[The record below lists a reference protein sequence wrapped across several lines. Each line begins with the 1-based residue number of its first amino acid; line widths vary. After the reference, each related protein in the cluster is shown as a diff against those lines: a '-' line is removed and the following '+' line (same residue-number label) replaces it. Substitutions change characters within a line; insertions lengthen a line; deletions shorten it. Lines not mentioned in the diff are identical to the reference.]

1 VSAIDELQEA
11 AEASPEVTA
20 ARSAGFRLLLEEGRP
35 VDRAEW
41 AAAAGTDV
49 EALNTILEGAET
61 KGRVQLDTEG
71 RLIGI
76 AGLTIEPTRHKVE
89 INGTTR
95 WTWCALDAIGI
106 LGALEA
112 DGIVHSKDPRRG
124 DEVRIAFTDG
134 EPDGDATLFILGG
147 YDGDNTVEEWCP
159 LVNFFSSRQDAEEWV
174 QSEGLK
180 GDIVSVTEIASQ
192 AADIWLPVVDPAA
205 PQVS

>member
-1 VSAIDELQEA
+1 MSAIDELQEA

-20 ARSAGFRLLLEEGRP
+20 ARSAGFRLLLEEDRP

-174 QSEGLK
+174 QRQGLK